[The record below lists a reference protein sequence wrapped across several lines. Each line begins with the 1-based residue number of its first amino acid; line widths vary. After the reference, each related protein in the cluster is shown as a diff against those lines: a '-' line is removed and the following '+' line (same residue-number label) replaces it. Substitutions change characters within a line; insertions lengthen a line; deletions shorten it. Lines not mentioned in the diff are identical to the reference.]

1 MVGQPGMMDG
11 GGGMMMDGGGG
22 GMFND
27 MGGASGG
34 PMDDMGFNN
43 DSSKSNNYMY
53 LVRSCLFLVTRRGQG
68 LVRTYPA
75 ASIFSKC
82 TAFTCQFQGG
92 PSNYVLLVLRT
103 RST

>member
-34 PMDDMGFNN
+34 PMDEMGFNN
-43 DSSKSNNYMY
+43 DSSKSNNLFGSAM
-53 LVRSCLFLVTRRGQG
+53 LVFGYKTGAG
-68 LVRTYPA
+68 LSQDVSPA
-75 ASIFSKC
+75 AFIISKC
-82 TAFTCQFQGG
+82 TAFTCQFQEG
-92 PSNYVLLVLRT
+92 PT
-103 RST
+103 

>member
-11 GGGMMMDGGGG
+11 GGGMMMDGGG

-43 DSSKSNNYMY
+43 DSSKSDY
-53 LVRSCLFLVTRRGQG
+53 LCFWFGHACFWLHD
-68 LVRTYPA
+68 
-75 ASIFSKC
+75 
-82 TAFTCQFQGG
+82 GG
-92 PSNYVLLVLRT
+92 RDWSGRILLRLYI
-103 RST
+103 